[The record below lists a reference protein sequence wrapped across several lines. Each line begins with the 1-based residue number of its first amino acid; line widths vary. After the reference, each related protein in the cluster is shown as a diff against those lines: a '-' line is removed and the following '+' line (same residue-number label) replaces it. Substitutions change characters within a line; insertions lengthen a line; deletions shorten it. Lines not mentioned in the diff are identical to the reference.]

1 MKSKRPGQ
9 SEQTLYQFMYDYF
22 QENGYTPSY
31 QEMVDHTRSKSKSHV
46 AYQLNKLAKAG
57 WIERTPN
64 VPRAIRLTKT
74 LPAASNPFAPI
85 PLVGV
90 IQAGAPIPLPN
101 SDFAMFLPDE
111 AIEVGHMLPPQTRR
125 KDLFALRV
133 KGDSM
138 IESNVQE
145 NDIVIM
151 ERACEVRNGQMVA
164 AWLLADEET
173 TLKHFYKEKDHI
185 RLEPANPRY
194 ETKTYAPNQIEVHG
208 RVLMV
213 LRTC

>member
-1 MKSKRPGQ
+1 MKARKTSKA
-9 SEQTLYQFMYDYF
+9 ELELYQFMFNYS
-22 QENGYTPSY
+22 QEFGYTPSY
-31 QEMVDHTRSKSKSHV
+31 QEMVENTRAKTKSHV
-46 AYQLNKLAKAG
+46 AYRLNKLEDAG

-64 VPRAIRLTKT
+64 LPRAIRLTKT
-74 LPAASNPFAPI
+74 LPSSSDFAPI

-101 SDFAMFLPDE
+101 SDFALFLPDE
-111 AIEVGHMLPPQTRR
+111 FIEVGSMLPPQTRR

-138 IESNVQE
+138 IDSNVQE

-151 ERACEVRNGQMVA
+151 ERTSEVRNGQMVA

-185 RLEPANPRY
+185 RLEAANPRY
-194 ETKTYAPNQIEVHG
+194 QTKTYRTDQIEVHG

-213 LRTC
+213 MRTC